1 MLTKKC
7 LSTASLLRNL
17 PFPLFAKE
25 GCITSLFRTRADSPR
40 RRQREARRDFMINVF
55 MLVSVLAKAGIE
67 KLKGSEK

>member
-25 GCITSLFRTRADSPR
+25 SRELIGSLW
-40 RRQREARRDFMINVF
+40 QREARRDFMINVF
-55 MLVSVLAKAGIE
+55 MVVSVLAKAGIE

>member
-25 GCITSLFRTRADSPR
+25 GCITSLW
-40 RRQREARRDFMINVF
+40 QREARRDFMINVF
-55 MLVSVLAKAGIE
+55 MVVSVLAKAGIE
-67 KLKGSEK
+67 KLKGSKK